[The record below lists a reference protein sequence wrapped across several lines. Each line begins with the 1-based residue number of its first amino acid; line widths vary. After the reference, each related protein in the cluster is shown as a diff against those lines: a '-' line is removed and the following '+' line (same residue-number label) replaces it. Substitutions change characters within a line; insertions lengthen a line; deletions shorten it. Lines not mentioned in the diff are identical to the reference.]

1 MYGGDEVSAIVM
13 EIGSSSTKC
22 GYAGEDTP
30 KFVLPSAVGVMGG
43 EASSTDKA
51 KKQYFVG
58 SNAMAVRRDGMRVES
73 PMTDGIVTDWDA
85 AEALMEHSYK
95 SCLGADAADH
105 PLLMA
110 EPSFNTASAREK
122 TAELAFEKFGVPAFF
137 LSKNAVL
144 AAFAAGRGTALVLD
158 VGGGTTCAA
167 AVHDGYVLGSSLQK
181 TPLAGDK
188 INELMLKALELRD
201 PPPAIQPLYS
211 LKRSSVGPGEF
222 KTEVVDSP
230 GTHPSYRRYMQLQ
243 VRGAAHP
250 AHAARRPRAPPA
262 RAHSPGRGTHTL
274 TPARVPTLLPQVM
287 REAKECVGRCAFV
300 PPSAAAPLDGSK
312 WEYELPDRSVVD
324 FGWERFHLPELF
336 YQPAL
341 LRSQPYVAP
350 WLKSADPAGA
360 LSPGAAELASLVP
373 EGLTRGLPEMV
384 ADVIK
389 ACDTDTRRELWGG
402 VVVSGGGSLVP
413 GLTER
418 LHARLN
424 ELVPQMSMKV
434 KLIAP
439 ATPSERRFAVWI
451 GGSILASLGSFNQLW
466 MSKAEYDEQ
475 GAAGIQRK
483 CP

>member
-1 MYGGDEVSAIVM
+1 MYGGDEVSAVVM

-122 TAELAFEKFGVPAFF
+122 MAELAFEKFGVPAFF

-243 VRGAAHP
+243 A
-250 AHAARRPRAPPA
+250 
-262 RAHSPGRGTHTL
+262 
-274 TPARVPTLLPQVM
+274 
-287 REAKECVGRCAFV
+287 
-300 PPSAAAPLDGSK
+300 
-312 WEYELPDRSVVD
+312 
-324 FGWERFHLPELF
+324 
-336 YQPAL
+336 
-341 LRSQPYVAP
+341 
-350 WLKSADPAGA
+350 
-360 LSPGAAELASLVP
+360 
-373 EGLTRGLPEMV
+373 
-384 ADVIK
+384 
-389 ACDTDTRRELWGG
+389 
-402 VVVSGGGSLVP
+402 
-413 GLTER
+413 
-418 LHARLN
+418 
-424 ELVPQMSMKV
+424 
-434 KLIAP
+434 
-439 ATPSERRFAVWI
+439 
-451 GGSILASLGSFNQLW
+451 LGS
-466 MSKAEYDEQ
+466 SSVS
-475 GAAGIQRK
+475 
-483 CP
+483 

>member
-1 MYGGDEVSAIVM
+1 
-13 EIGSSSTKC
+13 
-22 GYAGEDTP
+22 
-30 KFVLPSAVGVMGG
+30 MGG

-201 PPPAIQPLYS
+201 PPPAIQPLCPAS
-211 LKRSSVGPGEF
+211 SAPPSAPASSRPRSSTRRGRTRP
-222 KTEVVDSP
+222 TA
-230 GTHPSYRRYMQLQ
+230 GTCSCRCVEP
-243 VRGAAHP
+243 P
-250 AHAARRPRAPPA
+250 TPCTPARRPRTPTT
-262 RAHSPGRGTHTL
+262 AHPPGRRHPHTASTHT
-274 TPARVPTLLPQVM
+274 R
-287 REAKECVGRCAFV
+287 
-300 PPSAAAPLDGSK
+300 
-312 WEYELPDRSVVD
+312 
-324 FGWERFHLPELF
+324 
-336 YQPAL
+336 PAL
-341 LRSQPYVAP
+341 SSLR
-350 WLKSADPAGA
+350 
-360 LSPGAAELASLVP
+360 
-373 EGLTRGLPEMV
+373 
-384 ADVIK
+384 
-389 ACDTDTRRELWGG
+389 
-402 VVVSGGGSLVP
+402 
-413 GLTER
+413 
-418 LHARLN
+418 
-424 ELVPQMSMKV
+424 
-434 KLIAP
+434 
-439 ATPSERRFAVWI
+439 
-451 GGSILASLGSFNQLW
+451 
-466 MSKAEYDEQ
+466 
-475 GAAGIQRK
+475 
-483 CP
+483 